1 MNRDE
6 LYMTIDDLRSDIAKL
21 EHMYAARGTQISK
34 LRTVANMAIMLCA
47 VIKTNHAAVLDIMPA
62 VNFLEE
68 TARRV
73 TDETL

>member
-21 EHMYAARGTQISK
+21 EDMYAARGTQISK
-34 LRTVANMAIMLCA
+34 LRTVANMAIMLCT

-68 TARRV
+68 AARRV
-73 TDETL
+73 TDETI